1 MTKTLKKAIILQN
14 NLYCLPENRLA
25 EYHGAIFAEEFRRR
39 GVEATKMVLG
49 DPEKDKPISPLLSV
63 SSTNQ
68 RLSAKWWQ
76 SQAADLVIFYGGQ
89 DVKNIPVMRAIKEGL
104 PDSKLILKM
113 DAAYGP
119 LTHSATDIKKS
130 IAAIYTKTRNGHW
143 KHGKD
148 GAIPG
153 SFAIAA
159 ANALIKTALSQTPRS
174 IKKILSLFERA
185 DFVSYENTSA
195 LTEAQHYCI
204 SHNRP
209 DLATKIIW
217 VGYPVR
223 RTYLEPRP
231 EIARKP
237 ASIISIANWKHAKDL
252 GLHAAALAEVFR
264 RHSTAQFTLIGNN
277 SSQLLGMISSILPS
291 AVGRIEQINEI
302 SNKSLPDYLFRSLV
316 FMLCSSSEG
325 ICSAVIEALCAG
337 CSTALSSGPGVPCF
351 KEFVADDCGTQAVS
365 RTPSVMA
372 DAVLKE
378 LSLWETRTRNPE
390 HIRQTWSKTLVPN
403 LCEHICEVTG
413 FQLP

>member
-1 MTKTLKKAIILQN
+1 MLKKAIILQN
-14 NLYCLPENRLA
+14 NPYRLPENRLA
-25 EYHGAIFAEEFRRR
+25 EYHGAIFAEEFRRH
-39 GVEATKMVLG
+39 GVDATKMVLG

-63 SSTNQ
+63 SSMNQ
-68 RLSAKWWQ
+68 RLSTKWWQ

-104 PDSKLILKM
+104 PNSKLILKM

-119 LTHSATDIKKS
+119 LTHSVTDIKKS
-130 IAAIYTKTRNGHW
+130 IAAIYTKTRHGHW

-153 SFAIAA
+153 SFATAA
-159 ANALIKTALSQTPRS
+159 ATALIKTALSQTPRS

-185 DFVSYENTSA
+185 DFVSYENASA

-204 SHNRP
+204 SHNRS

-231 EIARKP
+231 KIARKP

-264 RHSTAQFTLIGNN
+264 RHSTARFTLIGNN
-277 SSQLLGMISSILPS
+277 SSQLLDMIVSTLPS
-291 AVGRIEQINEI
+291 AAGRIEQINEI
-302 SNKSLPDYLFRSLV
+302 SNQSLPDYLFRSQV
-316 FMLCSSSEG
+316 FMLCSFSEG

-337 CSTALSSGPGVPCF
+337 CSAALSTGIGVPCF
-351 KEFVADDCGTQAVS
+351 TEFVADDCGTQANT
-365 RTPSVMA
+365 RSVADMA
-372 DAVLKE
+372 NAVLSE
-378 LSLWETRTRNPE
+378 LDLWKLKKRDPN
-390 HIRQTWSKTLVPN
+390 HIRQIWSRTLVPN